1 MHTHFRL
8 CARCCNLNWVYTR
21 SWSNSTDIFTLKI
34 CFVFLTAI
42 WLLHGQ
48 LLDHYRGGRLT
59 QPVLIIVFLYNWP
72 ESHRASC
79 NKVGSLSPAER
90 LVGLESGTFRFWLQR
105 LNPLGH
111 SLQILGKSQK
121 KQNFSPL
128 LSVENCLQSKNFDN
142 KWYLHKIFFNWV
154 YTYTRFFLIEFILAR
169 MFLVGFHKIK
179 EIKNC

>member
-8 CARCCNLNWVYTR
+8 CAHCCNLNWVYTH

-34 CFVFLTAI
+34 CFIFLTAI

-121 KQNFSPL
+121 KN
-128 LSVENCLQSKNFDN
+128 
-142 KWYLHKIFFNWV
+142 KIFLHCFLLKIVFNQRILITSD
-154 YTYTRFFLIEFILAR
+154 TYIRFFLIEFILAR